1 MKSEQIENCKIIANH
16 YGKEH
21 QVLIAIE
28 EMSELT
34 KELCKYFRRYDRSKE
49 ITEEMADAMIMLEQL
64 KELFGNSEQ
73 IDKIIDYKLD
83 RQLKRMEQERGD

>member
-1 MKSEQIENCKIIANH
+1 MKSNQIETCRSIANH

-34 KELCKYFRRYDRSKE
+34 KELCKYFRRYDRKKE
-49 ITEEMADAMIMLEQL
+49 IIEEVADAQIMLEQL
-64 KELFGNSEQ
+64 IELFDINNEV
-73 IDKIIDYKLD
+73 DRMVDYKLN
-83 RQLKRMEQERGD
+83 RQIRRMEQERSD

>member
-1 MKSEQIENCKIIANH
+1 MKSHQIETCRSIANH

-34 KELCKYFRRYDRSKE
+34 KELCKYFRRYDRKKE
-49 ITEEMADAMIMLEQL
+49 IIEEVADAQIMLEQL
-64 KELFGNSEQ
+64 IELFGINNEV
-73 IDKIIDYKLD
+73 DRMVDYKLN
-83 RQLKRMEQERGD
+83 RQIRRMEQERSD

>member
-1 MKSEQIENCKIIANH
+1 MKSNQIETCRSIANH

-34 KELCKYFRRYDRSKE
+34 KELCKYFRRYDRKKE
-49 ITEEMADAMIMLEQL
+49 IIEQVADAQIMIEELI
-64 KELFGNSEQ
+64 ELFGINNEV
-73 IDKIIDYKLD
+73 DRMVDYKLN
-83 RQLKRMEQERGD
+83 RQIRRMEQERSD

>member
-1 MKSEQIENCKIIANH
+1 MKSNQIETCKSIANH

-34 KELCKYFRRYDRSKE
+34 KELCKYFRRYDRKKE
-49 ITEEMADAMIMLEQL
+49 IIEEVADAQIMLEQL
-64 KELFGNSEQ
+64 IELFGINNEV
-73 IDKIIDYKLD
+73 DRMVDYKLN
-83 RQLKRMEQERGD
+83 RQIRRMEQERGD

>member
-1 MKSEQIENCKIIANH
+1 MKSHQIETCRSIANH

-34 KELCKYFRRYDRSKE
+34 KELCKYFRRYDRKKE
-49 ITEEMADAMIMLEQL
+49 IIEEVADAQIMLEQL
-64 KELFGNSEQ
+64 IELFGINNEV
-73 IDKIIDYKLD
+73 DRMIDYKLN
-83 RQLKRMEQERGD
+83 RQIRRMEQERSD

>member
-1 MKSEQIENCKIIANH
+1 MKSNQIETCRSIANH

-34 KELCKYFRRYDRSKE
+34 KELCKYFRRYDRKKE
-49 ITEEMADAMIMLEQL
+49 IIEEVADAQIMLEQII
-64 KELFGNSEQ
+64 ELFGINNEV
-73 IDKIIDYKLD
+73 DRMVDYKLN
-83 RQLKRMEQERGD
+83 RQIRRMEQERSD

>member
-73 IDKIIDYKLD
+73 IDKVIDYKLD
-83 RQLKRMEQERGD
+83 RQLKRMEQERGE

>member
-1 MKSEQIENCKIIANH
+1 MKSNQIETCRSIANH

-34 KELCKYFRRYDRSKE
+34 KELCKYFRRYDRKKE
-49 ITEEMADAMIMLEQL
+49 IIEEVADAQIMLEQL
-64 KELFGNSEQ
+64 IELFSINNEV
-73 IDKIIDYKLD
+73 DRMIDYKLN
-83 RQLKRMEQERGD
+83 RQIRRMEQERSD

>member
-1 MKSEQIENCKIIANH
+1 MKSHQIETCRSIANH

-34 KELCKYFRRYDRSKE
+34 KELCKYFRRYDRKKE
-49 ITEEMADAMIMLEQL
+49 IIEEVADAQIMLEQL
-64 KELFGNSEQ
+64 IELFDINNEV
-73 IDKIIDYKLD
+73 DRMVDYKLN
-83 RQLKRMEQERGD
+83 RQIRRMEQERSD

>member
-1 MKSEQIENCKIIANH
+1 MKSNQIETCKSIANH

-34 KELCKYFRRYDRSKE
+34 KELCKYFRRYDRKKE
-49 ITEEMADAMIMLEQL
+49 IIEEVADAQIMLEQL
-64 KELFGNSEQ
+64 IELFDINNEV
-73 IDKIIDYKLD
+73 DRMVDYKLN
-83 RQLKRMEQERGD
+83 RQIRRMEQERGD

>member
-1 MKSEQIENCKIIANH
+1 MKSNQIETCRSIANH

-34 KELCKYFRRYDRSKE
+34 KELCKYFRRYDRKKE
-49 ITEEMADAMIMLEQL
+49 IIEEVADAQIMLEQL
-64 KELFGNSEQ
+64 IELFSINNEV
-73 IDKIIDYKLD
+73 DRMIDYKLN
-83 RQLKRMEQERGD
+83 RQIRRMEQERGD

>member
-1 MKSEQIENCKIIANH
+1 MKSNQIETCKSIANH

-34 KELCKYFRRYDRSKE
+34 KELCKYFRRYDRKKE
-49 ITEEMADAMIMLEQL
+49 IIEEVADAQIMLEQL
-64 KELFGNSEQ
+64 IELFGISNEV
-73 IDKIIDYKLD
+73 DRMVDYKLN
-83 RQLKRMEQERGD
+83 RQIRRMEQERSD

>member
-1 MKSEQIENCKIIANH
+1 MKSNQIETCKSIANH

-34 KELCKYFRRYDRSKE
+34 KELCKYFRRYDRKKE
-49 ITEEMADAMIMLEQL
+49 IIEEVADAQIMLEQL
-64 KELFGNSEQ
+64 IELFG
-73 IDKIIDYKLD
+73 IDCEVDRMVDYKLN
-83 RQLKRMEQERGD
+83 RQIRRMEQERGD

>member
-1 MKSEQIENCKIIANH
+1 MKSNQIETCRSIANH

-34 KELCKYFRRYDRSKE
+34 KELCKYYRRYDRKKE
-49 ITEEMADAMIMLEQL
+49 IIEEVADAQIMLEQL
-64 KELFGNSEQ
+64 IELFGISDEV
-73 IDKIIDYKLD
+73 DRMVDYKLN
-83 RQLKRMEQERGD
+83 RQIRRMEQEQE

>member
-1 MKSEQIENCKIIANH
+1 MKSNQIEICRSIANH

-34 KELCKYFRRYDRSKE
+34 KELCKYFRRYDRKKE
-49 ITEEMADAMIMLEQL
+49 IIEEVADAQIMLEQL
-64 KELFGNSEQ
+64 IELFGINNEV
-73 IDKIIDYKLD
+73 DRMVDYKLN
-83 RQLKRMEQERGD
+83 RQIRRMEQERSD

>member
-1 MKSEQIENCKIIANH
+1 MKSHQIETCRSIANH

-34 KELCKYFRRYDRSKE
+34 KELCKYFRRYERKKE
-49 ITEEMADAMIMLEQL
+49 IIEEVADAQIMLEQL
-64 KELFGNSEQ
+64 IELFGINNEV
-73 IDKIIDYKLD
+73 DRMIDYKLN
-83 RQLKRMEQERGD
+83 RQIRRMEQERSD

>member
-1 MKSEQIENCKIIANH
+1 MKSNQIETCKSIANH

-34 KELCKYFRRYDRSKE
+34 KELCKYFRRYDRKKE
-49 ITEEMADAMIMLEQL
+49 IIEEVADAQIMIEQL
-64 KELFGNSEQ
+64 IELFGINNEV
-73 IDKIIDYKLD
+73 DRMVDYKLN
-83 RQLKRMEQERGD
+83 RQIRRMEQERSD

>member
-1 MKSEQIENCKIIANH
+1 MKSNQIETCRSIANH

-34 KELCKYFRRYDRSKE
+34 KELCKYFRRYDRKKE
-49 ITEEMADAMIMLEQL
+49 IIEEVADAQIMLEQL
-64 KELFGNSEQ
+64 IELFGINNEV
-73 IDKIIDYKLD
+73 DRMVDYKLN
-83 RQLKRMEQERGD
+83 RQIRRMEQERSD